1 MEAAMAEM
9 IPTLDVAQIPGTVQI
24 SGRILARNIPY
35 EQFMATDYGDTHVEW
50 VNGVV
55 IAMPSISW
63 RHNLLTQFLTVLILA
78 FLERRGG
85 GQVLNDPMLMK
96 LPSVPSSRAPDV
108 LVLLPDRAGQLQQ
121 NQVVGPAS
129 LVIEIVSP
137 GSVRTDYVDKRREY
151 ELGGVPEFWLID
163 PLKQQALFLQL
174 NESGVYDEI
183 EPDDGMYTSAVLVG
197 FRLRV
202 DVLWQDPLPSLS
214 ETVAM
219 AAGMG

>member
-1 MEAAMAEM
+1 MVDM

-35 EQFMATDYGDTHVEW
+35 EQFMVTEYGETHVEW

-63 RHNLLTQFLTVLILA
+63 RHNLLTQFLTMLILA
-78 FLERRGG
+78 FLERHCGG
-85 GQVLNDPMLMK
+85 RVLNDPMLMK

-108 LVLLPDRAGQLQQ
+108 LVLLPEREGQLQQ
-121 NQVVGPAS
+121 NQVVGPAN

-137 GSVRTDYVDKRREY
+137 GSVRIDTVDKRREY

-163 PLKQQALFLQL
+163 PMKRRALFLRL

-183 EPDDGMYTSAVLVG
+183 EPEDGVYTSAVLVG
-197 FRLRV
+197 FRLPV
-202 DVLWQDPLPSLS
+202 EMLWQDPLPTVS
-214 ETVAM
+214 ETVAL

>member
-1 MEAAMAEM
+1 MVDM
-9 IPTLDVAQIPGTVQI
+9 ILTLDVAQIPGTVQI

-35 EQFMATDYGDTHVEW
+35 EQFMVTEYGETHVEW

-63 RHNLLTQFLTVLILA
+63 RHNLLTQFLTMLILA
-78 FLERRGG
+78 FLERHGG
-85 GQVLNDPMLMK
+85 GRVLNDPMLMK

-108 LVLLPDRAGQLQQ
+108 LVLLPEREGQLQQ
-121 NQVVGPAS
+121 NQVVGPAN

-137 GSVRTDYVDKRREY
+137 GSVRIDTVDKRREY

-163 PLKQQALFLQL
+163 PMKRRALFLRL

-183 EPDDGMYTSAVLVG
+183 EPEDGVYTSAVLVG
-197 FRLRV
+197 FRLPV
-202 DVLWQDPLPSLS
+202 EMLWQDPLPTVS
-214 ETVAM
+214 ETVAL